1 MGGYMYGVS
10 VGSVL
15 GVAVEEYSDAES
27 AGLRLVAGHVGKSI
41 RVLVVV
47 RNHYQKKRVLS
58 GLYHTNYA
66 KTDSSM
72 LLQCCQGKMVPESL
86 RGLVL
91 PIT

>member
-41 RVLVVV
+41 RVLVVEKWF
-47 RNHYQKKRVLS
+47 QKVYG
-58 GLYHTNYA
+58 GLCF
-66 KTDSSM
+66 
-72 LLQCCQGKMVPESL
+72 L
-86 RGLVL
+86 
-91 PIT
+91 